1 MAQSRRIRS
10 LVFSVL
16 AVCASSCGVS
26 EDEAVLPKEGESLSD
41 APYCGSFGCVNPY
54 QFCAEIFL
62 EFGRSPPICVFDDIC
77 ERLECANSNRTC
89 ALFDGFP
96 AQVKCIKP

>member
-1 MAQSRRIRS
+1 MALSRRMRS

-26 EDEAVLPKEGESLSD
+26 EKEAVRLKEGASLDD
-41 APYCGSFGCVNPY
+41 APYCGSFGCANPY
-54 QFCAEIFL
+54 QFCTELFL

-77 ERLECANSNRTC
+77 ERLECVKAGRTC

-96 AQVKCIKP
+96 AQVKCID